1 MQYKIHTTPIWDAFK
16 KECLCPMCGL
26 SEDLSI
32 RLVDRFLNEAVMVPT
47 SRQLVNKY
55 GFCSH
60 HYDLLLKGDNILGVA
75 LQSITRTE
83 HLQNILNPP
92 VNIKSAKRQAQ
103 KLLEESTSCIICV
116 ELETTMDRYYMTV
129 AQMYYNEPPFMK
141 TLNDSQGF
149 CLYHYAKLLENAHH
163 ARSKS
168 EQFLQS
174 IHSVQITKFAKLKS
188 DLDSFTQKFDYQK
201 KDIPWG
207 TSKDSPI
214 RASKILTRIKI

>member
-16 KECLCPMCGL
+16 KDCICPMCAL
-26 SEDLSI
+26 SEELSS
-32 RLVDRFLNEAVMVPT
+32 RLIDRFLNEAVMVPD

-60 HYDLLLKGDNILGVA
+60 HYDLLIKGDNILGVA

-83 HLQNILNPP
+83 HLQNTLQPP
-92 VNIKSAKRQAQ
+92 VNAKSAKKQAE
-103 KLLEESTSCIICV
+103 KLLNESQSCVICL
-116 ELETTMDRYYMTV
+116 ELEKNMERYYMTV
-129 AQMYYNEPPFMK
+129 AQMFYNEPPFMK
-141 TLNDSQGF
+141 VLNDSQGF
-149 CLYHYAKLLENAHH
+149 CLFHYAKLLENAHH

-174 IHSVQITKFAKLKS
+174 VYSVEIKKLANLRS
-188 DLDSFTQKFDYQK
+188 DLDCFTQKFDYQK